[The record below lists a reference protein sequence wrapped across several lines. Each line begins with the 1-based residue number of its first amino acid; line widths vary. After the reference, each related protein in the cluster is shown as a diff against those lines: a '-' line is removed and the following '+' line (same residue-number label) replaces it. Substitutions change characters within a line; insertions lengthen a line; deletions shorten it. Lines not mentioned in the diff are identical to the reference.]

1 VQEYDELISQRKYN
15 DALLAQQEFL
25 KKHWKLIAKCRAIV
39 GAHDEFCTDYSEPW
53 EADEEKET
61 GGQVTRHN
69 VLRAYVYILLR
80 PVPNEALTADSET
93 HMEDLDEQ
101 LLLSA
106 DSETHMEDLDEQM
119 LLSAG
124 RGAKIAKVLEKYEG
138 ASELVVEV
146 DRAIEQVQKS
156 LLAQAELK
164 SEKEELESA
173 TTTVTKDVESK

>member
-1 VQEYDELISQRKYN
+1 MHEYDLPRKNN
-15 DALLAQQEFL
+15 DTLLEQQEFL
-25 KKHWKLIAKCRAIV
+25 KKRWKLIAKFWVIV
-39 GAHDEFCTDYSEPW
+39 GAHDEFC
-53 EADEEKET
+53 EEKEPT
-61 GGQVTRHN
+61 GEVTPHA
-69 VLRAYVYILLR
+69 VLRTYMDILR
-80 PVPNEALTADSET
+80 RSVPNEALTADSET

-101 LLLSA
+101 
-106 DSETHMEDLDEQM
+106 M

-124 RGAKIAKVLEKYEG
+124 QGAEIAEVLEKYEG

-173 TTTVTKDVESK
+173 TKTVTKDVESK